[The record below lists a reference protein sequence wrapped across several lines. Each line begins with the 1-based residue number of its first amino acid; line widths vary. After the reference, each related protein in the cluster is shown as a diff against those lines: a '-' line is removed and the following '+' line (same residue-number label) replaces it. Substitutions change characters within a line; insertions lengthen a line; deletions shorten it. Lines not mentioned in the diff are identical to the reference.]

1 MQSTLNILY
10 STLKSKKKKER
21 FETILEPLQAIL
33 QIAYL
38 SFAPIGTKLTIQNN
52 ILKIQIPNYSQ
63 PVIRWYNNDTQEDLF
78 YLFNIFY
85 RFKKFY
91 HFLNDS
97 RANNEN
103 KKLYDLLID
112 LAKIGIGNL
121 IRTYSQTDKIHIL
134 HTLQMYKTILE
145 GDGNGSGNINMQKRF
160 DNHEIPNLSNSHES
174 HTPHVSR
181 VFQSPQISISS
192 NGSVGGIGS
201 VGSSFMMSRRE
212 KEKDRKTKA
221 MQKILRDDSPE
232 IEHEYEQEQG
242 QEPPEQNRIIKKENN
257 NNNNNN
263 NNNTYEMRNDIT
275 SSSGISN
282 EIKNI
287 DDVFIRITDI
297 YTQDIY
303 NIIYNTL
310 TLMSKNDTE
319 SNIYIDGLNKILE
332 PTNNRI
338 KKWIDENIVF

>member
-10 STLKSKKKKER
+10 STIKTKKKKER

-33 QIAYL
+33 QIGYL

-97 RANNEN
+97 KTNPEN
-103 KKLYDLLID
+103 KKLYDLLIE
-112 LAKIGIGNL
+112 LAKSGIGNL

-134 HTLQMYKTILE
+134 HTLQMYKNILE
-145 GDGNGSGNINMQKRF
+145 GDGNGNGNGNGHGQKRF
-160 DNHEIPNLSNSHES
+160 DSHEISNLSNSHES
-174 HTPHVSR
+174 HASHACPPS
-181 VFQSPQISISS
+181 
-192 NGSVGGIGS
+192 GGG
-201 VGSSFMMSRRE
+201 GGGGSFMTSKRE
-212 KEKDRKTKA
+212 KEKDKKTKT

-232 IEHEYEQEQG
+232 LDQEQEHERVRE
-242 QEPPEQNRIIKKENN
+242 RENDN
-257 NNNNNN
+257 A
-263 NNNTYEMRNDIT
+263 YEMKNDAVT
-275 SSSGISN
+275 SVASHCNSN

-297 YTQDIY
+297 YIQDIY

-310 TLMSKNDTE
+310 NLMSKNE
-319 SNIYIDGLNKILE
+319 SECNIYIDGLNKILE

>member
-1 MQSTLNILY
+1 MQSTINFIY
-10 STLKSKKKKER
+10 STIRSKRKKER

-33 QIAYL
+33 QIGYL
-38 SFAPIGTKLTIQNN
+38 SFAPIGTKLTIHNN
-52 ILKIQIPNYSQ
+52 ILQIQIPNYSQ

-97 RANNEN
+97 KSNTDN

-112 LAKIGIGNL
+112 LAKSGIGNL

-145 GDGNGSGNINMQKRF
+145 SDGKGQKGNELLYQKRF
-160 DNHEIPNLSNSHES
+160 ENYELSNLPNSHAS
-174 HTPHVSR
+174 VAPHV
-181 VFQSPQISISS
+181 QSSS
-192 NGSVGGIGS
+192 QGGGGSAVSS
-201 VGSSFMMSRRE
+201 VSFMASK
-212 KEKDRKTKA
+212 KEKDKDKKTKV
-221 MQKILRDDSPE
+221 MQKILHDDSPE
-232 IEHEYEQEQG
+232 YDHD
-242 QEPPEQNRIIKKENN
+242 QEPMLERDSGINNENN
-257 NNNNNN
+257 
-263 NNNTYEMRNDIT
+263 
-275 SSSGISN
+275 SSDFSSP
-282 EIKNI
+282 EVKNI

-297 YTQDIY
+297 YTQEIY

-310 TLMSKNDTE
+310 NIMIKNDT
-319 SNIYIDGLNKILE
+319 SDNTYIDGLNKLLE

-338 KKWIDENIVF
+338 KKWIDEHIVF

>member
-10 STLKSKKKKER
+10 STIKTKKKKER

-33 QIAYL
+33 QIGYL

-97 RANNEN
+97 KTNPEN
-103 KKLYDLLID
+103 KKLYDLLIE
-112 LAKIGIGNL
+112 LAKSGIGNL

-134 HTLQMYKTILE
+134 HTLQMYKNILE
-145 GDGNGSGNINMQKRF
+145 GDGNGNGNGNGHGQKRF
-160 DNHEIPNLSNSHES
+160 DSHEISNLSNSHES
-174 HTPHVSR
+174 HASHASHA
-181 VFQSPQISISS
+181 SSHIS
-192 NGSVGGIGS
+192 GG
-201 VGSSFMMSRRE
+201 SFMASKRE
-212 KEKDRKTKA
+212 KEKDKKTKT

-232 IEHEYEQEQG
+232 LDQEQEQ
-242 QEPPEQNRIIKKENN
+242 EKEKERVREREDNN
-257 NNNNNN
+257 A
-263 NNNTYEMRNDIT
+263 YEMKNDAVA
-275 SSSGISN
+275 SVASHCNSN

-297 YTQDIY
+297 YIQDIY

-310 TLMSKNDTE
+310 NLMSKNE
-319 SNIYIDGLNKILE
+319 SECNIYIDGLNKILE

>member
-10 STLKSKKKKER
+10 STLKTKKKKER

-33 QIAYL
+33 QIGYL
-38 SFAPIGTKLTIQNN
+38 FFAPIGTKLTIQNN

-97 RANNEN
+97 KVNPEN
-103 KKLYDLLID
+103 KKLYDLLIE
-112 LAKIGIGNL
+112 LAKSGIGNL

-145 GDGNGSGNINMQKRF
+145 GDGNGHGQKRF
-160 DNHEIPNLSNSHES
+160 DNYEIHNLPNSHES
-174 HTPHVSR
+174 HAPHDSKSQQV
-181 VFQSPQISISS
+181 SISS
-192 NGSVGGIGS
+192 FVGGASGGS
-201 VGSSFMMSRRE
+201 GGSFMMSKRE
-212 KEKDRKTKA
+212 KDKDKKTKT

-232 IEHEYEQEQG
+232 LEQEQE
-242 QEPPEQNRIIKKENN
+242 QEQEHERGHNN
-257 NNNNNN
+257 S
-263 NNNTYEMRNDIT
+263 YEMRNDAVAST
-275 SSSGISN
+275 GVSN

-310 TLMSKNDTE
+310 NLMSKNDTE
-319 SNIYIDGLNKILE
+319 CNIYIDGLNKILE

>member
-10 STLKSKKKKER
+10 STIKTKKKKER

-33 QIAYL
+33 QIGYL

-97 RANNEN
+97 KTNPEN
-103 KKLYDLLID
+103 KKLYDLLIE
-112 LAKIGIGNL
+112 LAKSGIGNL

-134 HTLQMYKTILE
+134 HTLQMYKNILE
-145 GDGNGSGNINMQKRF
+145 GDGNGNGNGHGQKRF
-160 DNHEIPNLSNSHES
+160 DSHEISNLSNSHES
-174 HTPHVSR
+174 HASHS
-181 VFQSPQISISS
+181 
-192 NGSVGGIGS
+192 GGG
-201 VGSSFMMSRRE
+201 GGSFMTSKRE
-212 KEKDRKTKA
+212 KEKDKKTKT

-232 IEHEYEQEQG
+232 LDQEPEHERAREHD
-242 QEPPEQNRIIKKENN
+242 NA
-257 NNNNNN
+257 
-263 NNNTYEMRNDIT
+263 YEMKNDAVA
-275 SSSGISN
+275 SVASHCNSN

-310 TLMSKNDTE
+310 TLMGKNDAE
-319 SNIYIDGLNKILE
+319 CNIYIDGLNKILE

>member
-1 MQSTLNILY
+1 MQSTINFIY
-10 STLKSKKKKER
+10 STIRTKRKKER

-33 QIAYL
+33 QIGYL
-38 SFAPIGTKLTIQNN
+38 SFAPIGTKLTVHNN
-52 ILKIQIPNYSQ
+52 ILQIQIPNYSQ

-97 RANNEN
+97 KSNPEN
-103 KKLYDLLID
+103 KKLYDLLIE

-145 GDGNGSGNINMQKRF
+145 SDSKGQKSNELLYQKRF
-160 DNHEIPNLSNSHES
+160 ENYDLTNLTNSHGS
-174 HTPHVSR
+174 VAPHS
-181 VFQSPQISISS
+181 FQSHQMSALPS
-192 NGSVGGIGS
+192 GG
-201 VGSSFMMSRRE
+201 GSS
-212 KEKDRKTKA
+212 KHEKDKDKDKDKKTKVV
-221 MQKILRDDSPE
+221 QQVLRDDSPE
-232 IEHEYEQEQG
+232 K
-242 QEPPEQNRIIKKENN
+242 EPENSTHN
-257 NNNNNN
+257 
-263 NNNTYEMRNDIT
+263 EDF
-275 SSSGISN
+275 SSP

-287 DDVFIRITDI
+287 EDVFIRITDI
-297 YTQDIY
+297 YTQEIY

-310 TLMSKNDTE
+310 NIMLKNDTGYD
-319 SNIYIDGLNKILE
+319 IYIDGLNKLLE

-338 KKWIDENIVF
+338 KKWIDEHIVF